1 MARILPVH
9 FNINIG
15 RFQIRISDYQS
26 KKELF
31 VKKRLRCE
39 KMAENDQSSLQKPSS
54 ITELQNFKNVNNSL
68 MQDAL
73 NVWAEL
79 WAELDGHVGPGEKSL
94 LEAAEGFKPSCGWSQ
109 YLEKMWVL
117 WYYLDFAKRI
127 SQQ

>member
-1 MARILPVH
+1 
-9 FNINIG
+9 
-15 RFQIRISDYQS
+15 
-26 KKELF
+26 
-31 VKKRLRCE
+31 
-39 KMAENDQSSLQKPSS
+39 MAENEQDSLQKSSS
-54 ITELQNFKNVNNSL
+54 ITDLQHFKTVNNSL

-79 WAELDGHVGPGEKSL
+79 WAELDGHVGPGANPP
-94 LEAAEGFKPSCGWSQ
+94 LEMEDGFTPSCGWSQ

>member
-1 MARILPVH
+1 
-9 FNINIG
+9 
-15 RFQIRISDYQS
+15 
-26 KKELF
+26 
-31 VKKRLRCE
+31 
-39 KMAENDQSSLQKPSS
+39 MAENEQSSLPKAPS
-54 ITELQNFKNVNNSL
+54 ITELQNFKNVNTSL

-79 WAELDGHVGPGEKSL
+79 WAELDGHVGPGTKPSL
-94 LEAAEGFKPSCGWSQ
+94 DTEDGFKPSCGWSQ

>member
-1 MARILPVH
+1 MENQTAD
-9 FNINIG
+9 FG
-15 RFQIRISDYQS
+15 RFDR
-26 KKELF
+26 
-31 VKKRLRCE
+31 
-39 KMAENDQSSLQKPSS
+39 AENKQDNLQKPSS
-54 ITELQNFKNVNNSL
+54 ITELQNFKDINNSL

-79 WAELDGHVGPGEKSL
+79 WAELDGQSGSVSKSSFDT
-94 LEAAEGFKPSCGWSQ
+94 EAGFKPSCGWSQ